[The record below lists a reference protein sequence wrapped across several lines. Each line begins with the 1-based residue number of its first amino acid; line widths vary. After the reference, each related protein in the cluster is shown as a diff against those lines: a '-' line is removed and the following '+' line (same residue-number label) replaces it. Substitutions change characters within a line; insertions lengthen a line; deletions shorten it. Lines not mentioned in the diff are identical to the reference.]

1 MKPTI
6 TNLLT
11 KYNEAKKVEADTIA
25 FVTEQKAIV
34 EGLKEEELKAAE
46 AGNLDQY
53 KALKAQ
59 RIDIEDTIFVKEMV
73 LKKNKDHYV
82 DDADLA
88 AAWNTYTTAY
98 SKALAEK
105 KDTVDRAAKAF
116 CDAFRDLVSV
126 QETALA
132 DREAC
137 GKMCGIVEDERLGN
151 KLNPDHYYNDFQ
163 MPFIKPKKY
172 YGLACAKAFSI
183 PELSFF
189 LASGLMDEKEVN
201 HLGNVIENHNYKF
214 SL

>member
-11 KYNEAKKVEADTIA
+11 KYNEAKKVEEDTIA
-25 FVTEQKAIV
+25 FIAEKKAIV
-34 EGLKEEELKAAE
+34 EGLKAEELKAAE
-46 AGNLDQY
+46 AGDLDQY

-59 RIDIEDTIFVKEMV
+59 RNDIEDTIFVKEKV
-73 LKKNKDHYV
+73 VEKNKDHYV
-82 DDADLA
+82 DAAEVA
-88 AAWNTYTTAY
+88 AAWNIY
-98 SKALAEK
+98 SKEYSAELAK
-105 KDTVDRAAKAF
+105 KTDAVNKAAKAF
-116 CDAFRDLVSV
+116 CDAFRELVSV
-126 QETALA
+126 QETALV

-137 GKMCGIVEDERLGN
+137 GKMRGIDESEVGCN
-151 KLNPDHYYNDFQ
+151 LNPDKYYNDFQ

-201 HLGNVIENHNYKF
+201 HLGNVIENHNYKNSF
-214 SL
+214 

>member
-11 KYNEAKKVEADTIA
+11 KYNEAKKVEEDTIA
-25 FVTEQKAIV
+25 FIAEKKAIV
-34 EGLKEEELKAAE
+34 EGLKAEELKAAE
-46 AGNLDQY
+46 AGDLDQY

-59 RIDIEDTIFVKEMV
+59 RNDIEDTIFVKEKV
-73 LKKNKDHYV
+73 VEKNKDHYI

-98 SKALAEK
+98 SKELAEK
-105 KDTVDRAAKAF
+105 KDTVERAAKAF
-116 CDAFRDLVSV
+116 CDAFRELVSV
-126 QETALA
+126 QETALV

-137 GKMCGIVEDERLGN
+137 GKMCGIDESEGGYN
-151 KLNPDHYYNDFQ
+151 LNPDKYYNDFQ

-172 YGLACAKAFSI
+172 YGLSCAKAFNI

-201 HLGNVIENHNYKF
+201 HLGNVIENHNYKY